1 MVSSDFNC
9 ANMICAPHKSHTLP
23 AFGFAFNATTP
34 QFAVLETPL
43 SLPSTSPNP
52 NITIPIIHDTLST
65 GTGIR
70 IQKTGIYQI
79 SYTLTI
85 SLNNIPVAPEASRFF
100 LTLNTPNNIIP
111 GSGTAVRSNV
121 LGTGEVEVSSGVI
134 LINLNPDDLIQIVPI
149 EAVGTVDIRAAALT
163 VIQLGSS

>member
-23 AFGFAFNATTP
+23 ALGFAFNATTP